1 MELMETIGTENTSR
15 LVDAVCA
22 EWPAHEKTARKSLA
36 DRSADVLRTTELLA
50 TQILRLCGGRAEEIE
65 KLARDYRFTCEKIL
79 LPEELHFRRT
89 ESYRLS
95 RFEDAEREVYADAG
109 LMGPYL
115 NGLLLS
121 YVMWAN
127 HACAIDHYLRQFLPQ
142 TPAGAR
148 HLEIGPGHGLLLYH
162 ACLSPSIKSVSG
174 WDVSRESVD
183 STAKA
188 LAELGAPKPVRLEQR
203 NILQLAPADD
213 AGLYDNIVLSEI
225 LEHLEDPVAALTSLR
240 SVLKPGGRV
249 WISIPANSPAP
260 DHLFLVRSPEHAC
273 ELVTQAGL
281 EVVDSHAFPTAGA
294 TVEKALARKLS
305 ISCVIT
311 AVG

>member
-1 MELMETIGTENTSR
+1 METATQENTRR
-15 LVDAVCA
+15 LFDAVCG
-22 EWPAHEKTARKSLA
+22 EWPAHEKTARRSLSE
-36 DRSADVLRTTELLA
+36 RSEEVAETTETLA
-50 TQILRLCGGRAEEIE
+50 AQILRLCGGEQARIE
-65 KLARDYRFTCEKIL
+65 RLARDYRYTCEKIL
-79 LPEELHFRRT
+79 LPEELHFRR
-89 ESYRLS
+89 SGAYRLS
-95 RFEDAEREVYADAG
+95 RFEDAEREVYADAA

-127 HACAIDHYLRQFLPQ
+127 HACAIDHYLRGFLPQ
-142 TPAGAR
+142 TPAGAS

-162 ACLSPSIKSVSG
+162 ACLSPMIERVWG

-188 LAELGAPKPVRLEQR
+188 LAELGAPKPVRLAQR
-203 NILQLAPADD
+203 NILQQAPGED
-213 AGLYDNIVLSEI
+213 AGPYDNIVLSEI
-225 LEHLEDPVAALTSLR
+225 LEHLEDPVAALRALR
-240 SVLKPGGRV
+240 RVLKPGGRI

-273 ELVTQAGL
+273 ELVTNAGL
-281 EVVDSHAFPTAGA
+281 NVVESRAFPTAGA

-305 ISCVIT
+305 ISCVVT
-311 AVG
+311 ATG